1 MIIAAVIIVAMIVVI
16 GLVRAGSPDVQA
28 KQRRTCT
35 KHVIRTSSWGPD
47 RMVWQYGPHRTPG
60 QSVRRARAQARKYLA
75 IGGKS

>member
-1 MIIAAVIIVAMIVVI
+1 MITAVVITIIVVVFI
-16 GLVRAGSPDVQA
+16 GLVQNSNPDVQA

-60 QSVRRARAQARKYLA
+60 NQCDGPEHKRVGIWQ
-75 IGGKS
+75 

>member
-1 MIIAAVIIVAMIVVI
+1 MIIAAVIIVAVIVVI
-16 GLVRAGSPDVQA
+16 GLIRAGSPDVQA

-60 QSVRRARAQARKYLA
+60 NQCDGHEHKRVSIWQ
-75 IGGKS
+75 